1 MAQYIVSARKY
12 RPDSFGTL
20 IGQDN
25 IALTLKN
32 SILRGQLA
40 HAYLFCG
47 SRGTGKTTCA
57 KILSKAVN
65 CLNPQNGN
73 PCNECEVCRGI
84 DDGSILDVTE
94 IDAASNNSVDN
105 LWKCFSN

>member
-1 MAQYIVSARKY
+1 MSDYIVSARKY

-25 IALTLKN
+25 IARTLKN

-47 SRGTGKTTCA
+47 PRGVGKTTRPA
-57 KILSKAVN
+57 FLQK
-65 CLNPQNGN
+65 
-73 PCNECEVCRGI
+73 
-84 DDGSILDVTE
+84 
-94 IDAASNNSVDN
+94 
-105 LWKCFSN
+105 

>member
-1 MAQYIVSARKY
+1 MSQYIVSARKY

-25 IALTLKN
+25 IAQTLKN

-47 SRGTGKTTCA
+47 PRGVGKTTTARIFA
-57 KILSKAVN
+57 KMIN
-65 CLNPQNGN
+65 CSDPSEDME
-73 PCNECEVCRGI
+73 PCGTCESCQSFAEGRSYCI
-84 DDGSILDVTE
+84 HEL
-94 IDAASNNSVDN
+94 DAASNNGVEDI
-105 LWKCFSN
+105 

>member
-1 MAQYIVSARKY
+1 MTKEQVCPQYIVSARKY

-25 IALTLKN
+25 IAQTLKN

-47 SRGTGKTTCA
+47 PRGVGKDYHG
-57 KILSKAVN
+57 
-65 CLNPQNGN
+65 PHFR
-73 PCNECEVCRGI
+73 E
-84 DDGSILDVTE
+84 DDKLLRPYGEYGTVRQ
-94 IDAASNNSVDN
+94 V
-105 LWKCFSN
+105 